1 MDLRASLPKKQE
13 SRPGSPGR
21 LSPLSSLVKG
31 RVEGV
36 EVFGIQLVGED
47 AEALAEATNLSKARQ
62 AQVFPGVGVFG
73 RGASPPLRHPS
84 NRTKG

>member
-1 MDLRASLPKKQE
+1 MDLGDVSPQKQE

-47 AEALAEATNLSKARQ
+47 AEALAEAINLRKTQNSM
-62 AQVFPGVGVFG
+62 G
-73 RGASPPLRHPS
+73 RLDFRDYWQ
-84 NRTKG
+84 RF